1 MSFEATCNCQLCS
14 GQITFPLRLA
24 GKMAKCPHCQTETM
38 LFAPPSAEALRA
50 EQARA
55 DREKSQ
61 WQKDLWVNVIGW
73 SAICG
78 VAVTILF
85 FLRPS
90 ASDVATGIGSYLS
103 GIAGIISIIV
113 GLFVYFIPTIIGL
126 RKRNAAAI
134 FMLNLFLG
142 WTFVGWVVALVWAFT
157 VDSEQKS

>member
-1 MSFEATCNCQLCS
+1 MSFEATCSCQLCN

-24 GKMAKCPHCQTETM
+24 GKMAQCPHCQIETL

-50 EQARA
+50 EQVRQ
-55 DREKSQ
+55 DL
-61 WQKDLWVNVIGW
+61 QKLQRKKQAWVNIFGW

-78 VAVTILF
+78 VALAILF

-90 ASDVATGIGSYLS
+90 ASDVATGIGSYLT
-103 GIAGIISIIV
+103 GITGIISIVI

-157 VDSEQKS
+157 VDSEQK